1 MHLVVIFVLTYILM
15 YVFALRLM
23 ELMFDIQQYGMVPQG
38 IIEELAPGLKF
49 DASGFPIMV
58 NMGAGVYPDNS
69 DPMHP
74 EGAEKVH
81 PIDSQA
87 LPEMMKS
94 GQCVV
99 S

>member
-1 MHLVVIFVLTYILM
+1 
-15 YVFALRLM
+15 M
-23 ELMFDIQQYGMVPQG
+23 ELMFDVQQYGMVPQG
-38 IIEELAPGLKF
+38 IIEALAPGLKF
-49 DASGFPIMV
+49 DASGLPVMANI
-58 NMGAGVYPDNS
+58 GAGVLPNNR

-87 LPEMMKS
+87 LPEMMRS